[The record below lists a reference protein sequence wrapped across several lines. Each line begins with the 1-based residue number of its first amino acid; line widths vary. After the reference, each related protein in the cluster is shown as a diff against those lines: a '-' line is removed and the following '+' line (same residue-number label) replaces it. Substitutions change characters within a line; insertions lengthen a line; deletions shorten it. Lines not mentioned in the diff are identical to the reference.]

1 MAVSNYPNGF
11 AGGVT
16 LRGVPIVQTHPG
28 KAFWVYNGTT
38 GLMPGQRGG
47 SNGNKGDFN
56 SPFSTLEYAFSQ
68 CVADR
73 GDIIFIKP
81 GHAESIASA
90 TALNFDLAG
99 VAVVGLGVGSNRPT
113 FTFTT
118 ANTATIPVTAGNM
131 SIQNCLFVGNF
142 LSIASA
148 FTLAAAPNFAIENC
162 EFRDTSAILGF
173 LSIVTTTVSVN
184 ADGLYVVG
192 NKRSSDATTT
202 PGPLVTIAGTINRV
216 TISENKLFHSVAS
229 TTAVVLTHGALVV
242 DELVMEKNKVYC
254 VNTANTADGILVTTS
269 ATTGSGVISDNYI
282 RSQDPSAAIMVTATA
297 VQYGM
302 FNNLHTGETTL
313 ASGAVLPAIANDAA

>member
-1 MAVSNYPNGF
+1 MNVSNYPKGF
-11 AGGVT
+11 ANGVSI
-16 LRGVPIVQTHPG
+16 RGVPLLQTHPG
-28 KAFWVYNGTT
+28 SVFWVSNATT
-38 GLMPGQRGG
+38 LLTGQKSG
-47 SNGNKGDFN
+47 SDSNKGTFDA
-56 SPFSTLEYAFSQ
+56 PFSTLEYAIGRCTAS
-68 CVADR
+68 R
-73 GDIIFIKP
+73 GDVIFIKP

-90 TALNFDLAG
+90 TALNLDLAG
-99 VAVVGLGVGSNRPT
+99 VAIVGLGAGSNRPT

-118 ANTATIPVTAGNM
+118 ANTATIPVTAANM

-148 FTLAAAPNFAIENC
+148 FTLAAAPNFAVENC

-173 LSIVTTTVSVN
+173 LSIVTTTVSVD

-192 NKRSSDATTT
+192 NKRSSDATTS

-216 TISENKLFHSVAS
+216 TISGNTLFHSVAS
-229 TTAVVLTHGALVV
+229 TTAVVLTHAALVV
-242 DELVMEKNKVYC
+242 NELVMEKNNVYC

-269 ATTGSGVISDNYI
+269 ATTGSGIIKDNMV
-282 RSQDPSAAIMVTATA
+282 RSQDPSAAILVTANA

-313 ASGAVLPAIANDAA
+313 ASGVVLPAIAVDGS

>member
-1 MAVSNYPNGF
+1 MA
-11 AGGVT
+11 
-16 LRGVPIVQTHPG
+16 
-28 KAFWVYNGTT
+28 
-38 GLMPGQRGG
+38 GQRGG

-56 SPFSTLEYAFSQ
+56 SPFSTLEYALSQ

-99 VAVVGLGVGSNRPT
+99 VAIVGLGTGNNRPT
-113 FTFTT
+113 FTYTT
-118 ANTATIPVTAGNM
+118 ANTATIPVTAANM
-131 SIQNCLFVGNF
+131 SIQNCLFIGNF

-148 FTLAAAPNFAIENC
+148 FTVAAAPNFAVQNC
-162 EFRDTSAILGF
+162 EFRDTSAVLGF
-173 LSIVTTTVSVN
+173 LSIVTTTVSVDAN
-184 ADGLYVVG
+184 GLYVVG
-192 NKRSSDATTT
+192 NKRSSDATTS
-202 PGPLVTIAGTINRV
+202 PGPLVTIAGTISRC
-216 TISENKLFHSVAS
+216 TISENNLFHSVAS

-254 VNTANTADGILVTTS
+254 INTANTADGILITTS
-269 ATTGSGVISDNYI
+269 ATTGSGIVSDNYV
-282 RSQDPSAAIMVTATA
+282 RSQDVASAILVTANA

>member
-1 MAVSNYPNGF
+1 MVSNYPNGF
-11 AGGVT
+11 ASGVT

-38 GLMPGQRGG
+38 GLMAGQRGG

-56 SPFSTLEYAFSQ
+56 SPFSTLEYALSQ

-99 VAVVGLGVGSNRPT
+99 VAIVGLGVGTNRPT

-131 SIQNCLFVGNF
+131 SIQNCLFIGNF

-148 FTLAAAPNFAIENC
+148 FTVAAGPNFAIENC
-162 EFRDTSAILGF
+162 EFRDTSAVLGF
-173 LSIVTTTVSVN
+173 LSIVTTTVSVDAN
-184 ADGLYVVG
+184 GLYVC
-192 NKRSSDATTT
+192 NCKRDSDATTS
-202 PGPLVTIAGTINRV
+202 PGPLVTIAGTITRC
-216 TISENKLFHSVAS
+216 TISGNNLFHSVAS

-242 DELVMEKNKVYC
+242 DDLIMENNKVYC
-254 VNTANTADGILVTTS
+254 VNTANTADGILITTS
-269 ATTGSGVISDNYI
+269 ATTGSGMISDNYI
-282 RSQDPSAAIMVTATA
+282 RSQDVAATILVTSTA

-313 ASGAVLPAIANDAA
+313 LSGFVLPAIGTDA